1 MLTHKKAV
9 LDDYPKVLEV
19 WGKSVKE
26 THNFLSQKD
35 FVFYQ
40 EAIPNYLNAV
50 ELLLWYD
57 DEQLLGFSGTQDEE
71 LAMLFL
77 NPEFMG
83 KKYGSK
89 ILVWLLENKNIQ
101 KIDVNAQNKNAKAF
115 YLKHGFTIDS
125 ENQIDG
131 FGKNY
136 PILHLVKQSENEKEG
151 VYK

>member
-26 THNFLSQKD
+26 THDFLSPKD
-35 FVFYQ
+35 LVFYQ

-50 ELLLWYD
+50 EFLLWYD
-57 DEQLLGFSGTQDEE
+57 DEQLLGFSGTQNEE

-83 KKYGSK
+83 K
-89 ILVWLLENKNIQ
+89 NM
-101 KIDVNAQNKNAKAF
+101 A
-115 YLKHGFTIDS
+115 
-125 ENQIDG
+125 
-131 FGKNY
+131 
-136 PILHLVKQSENEKEG
+136 VKF
-151 VYK
+151 